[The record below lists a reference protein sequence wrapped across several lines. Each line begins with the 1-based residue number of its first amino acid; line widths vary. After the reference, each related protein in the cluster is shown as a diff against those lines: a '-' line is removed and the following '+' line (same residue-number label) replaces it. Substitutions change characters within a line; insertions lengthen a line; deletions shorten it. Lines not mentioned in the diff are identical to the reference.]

1 MLSPWFKMTEKGFT
15 LVEVMVAILIIGL
28 LVGIAV
34 PVYQNISAFS
44 YEEVDAANIRV
55 IESAIIGYMADV
67 VTSGTYAEL
76 TMSNTGVIGGVT
88 VKTGAPENLVPEYLK
103 EMPKQPGDSTKSY
116 VKEANKQ
123 VAKVK

>member
-1 MLSPWFKMTEKGFT
+1 MSAPWFKTREKGFT
-15 LVEVMVAILIIGL
+15 LEEIMVVVLIIGI

-34 PVYQNISAFS
+34 PVYRNISASS
-44 YEEVDAANIRV
+44 YEEVDASNINS
-55 IESAIIGYMADV
+55 IERAIQAYMADV

-88 VKTGAPENLVPEYLK
+88 VKPGAPPNLVPEYLK

-116 VKEANKQ
+116 VKAANRQ
-123 VAKVK
+123 VVKE